1 MCMHPGVHAK
11 KDKHEDFKH
20 TRRARE
26 DCHECVLS
34 SSTNNMAGTVPH
46 SITNYMVGTVSHS
59 ITNYMANTVSHSM
72 TNNMTNTVTPTVSTW
87 CHEEKRRE
95 GPRSGAGGISP
106 SYKRRP
112 SLRRRAATRRGRNQ
126 HPEATQ
132 QAIAQEGSSS
142 SSSSSTTFVKKTI
155 RLKTLVS
162 RSC

>member
-1 MCMHPGVHAK
+1 MYPAVHAK

-34 SSTNNMAGTVPH
+34 CSTNNMAGTVPH

-95 GPRSGAGGISP
+95 GPRRGAGGLSP
-106 SYKRRP
+106 PYKRGAKP
-112 SLRRRAATRRGRNQ
+112 QKKGSNQ
-126 HPEATQ
+126 KRKEPA
-132 QAIAQEGSSS
+132 
-142 SSSSSTTFVKKTI
+142 
-155 RLKTLVS
+155 S
-162 RSC
+162 RSNPASNSSRE

>member
-1 MCMHPGVHAK
+1 MYPGVHAK
-11 KDKHEDFKH
+11 KGKHVDFKH

-34 SSTNNMAGTVPH
+34 CSTNNMVGTVPH

-72 TNNMTNTVTPTVSTW
+72 TNNMANTVTPTVSTW

-106 SYKRRP
+106 PYKRRP
-112 SLRRRAATRRGRNQ
+112 SLRRRGTNQ
-126 HPEATQ
+126 KSKHQASRAHPEH
-132 QAIAQEGSSS
+132 
-142 SSSSSTTFVKKTI
+142 
-155 RLKTLVS
+155 TL
-162 RSC
+162 RSVVVVVVLP